1 MADFDKS
8 VRMLA
13 GALGAGEVRLRFR
26 TRRAPAV
33 SPSGLGADE
42 MNSWCY

>member
-13 GALGAGEVRLRFR
+13 GALGAGEVRLQISRPPGNR
-26 TRRAPAV
+26 HVPLR
-33 SPSGLGADE
+33 LGADE
-42 MNSWCY
+42 MNSWC